1 MRESESGGERKPS
14 LRSLTPL
21 PGARKNKSMKLLIVE
36 ENPGLYRLLLALL
49 SERGD
54 EIRACSE
61 GTEALSLCALEQ
73 PDWVVLDLNLARA
86 DGLSL
91 TRQMRDLCPHTRVVV
106 VADGDDARLRERALQ
121 AGATQVIAKERLTE
135 LSTLFGAACT

>member
-1 MRESESGGERKPS
+1 
-14 LRSLTPL
+14 
-21 PGARKNKSMKLLIVE
+21 MKLLIVE
-36 ENPGLYRLLLALL
+36 ENPGLRRLLLALL

-54 EIRACSE
+54 EIRVCVE

-91 TRQMRDLCPHTRVVV
+91 TRQVRNTCPQTRVLL
-106 VADGDDARLRERALQ
+106 VADEDDARLRERA
-121 AGATQVIAKERLTE
+121 TQ
-135 LSTLFGAACT
+135 SGAAHVMNKDRLIRLPQLLRAENEGQECQRTRNANTGTVGALARNDGEV